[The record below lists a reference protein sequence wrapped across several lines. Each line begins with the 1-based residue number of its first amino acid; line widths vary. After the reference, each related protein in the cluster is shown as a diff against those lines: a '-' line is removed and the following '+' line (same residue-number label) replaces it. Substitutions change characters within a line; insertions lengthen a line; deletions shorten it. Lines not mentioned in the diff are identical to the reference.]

1 MLRSRLYLA
10 YFTLSN
16 IQAKGMVTVSRIVTV
31 GAHPDD
37 ESAFAGGTLARYA
50 ASGDEVTI
58 VCVTR
63 GEGGE
68 AGDPPL
74 CSLDELGAVRERELR
89 CAAAAL
95 GAREVY
101 FLGFTDP
108 RIAVGEPG
116 RSIDA
121 SLDEFTTSIRNVFD
135 RLQPDIVL
143 THGSNGEYGHAQ
155 HVFTHRAVRAA
166 VTYYRRS
173 ADLELLTWCARQED
187 APEDRFT
194 NRDDPADMVIDV
206 TSWLDAKCA
215 ALACH
220 QTQLSMMYRNSG
232 QSDLR
237 QMVRSVERFH
247 RWGP

>member
-1 MLRSRLYLA
+1 M
-10 YFTLSN
+10 
-16 IQAKGMVTVSRIVTV
+16 SRILAV

-37 ESAFAGGTLARYA
+37 ETAFAGGMLARYA
-50 ASGDEVTI
+50 AAGDDVRI

-68 AGDPPL
+68 VGDPPL
-74 CSLDELGAVRERELR
+74 CSIDELGVVRERELR

-95 GAREVY
+95 GAREAV

-116 RSIDA
+116 RPIDA
-121 SLDEFTTSIRNVFD
+121 SLDDFATAIRDVFY
-135 RLQPDIVL
+135 RLQPDLVL

-166 VTYYRRS
+166 VNDYRRS
-173 ADLELLTWCARQED
+173 ADLELLTWCARQAD
-187 APEDRFT
+187 VPEDRFT
-194 NRDDPADMVIDV
+194 NRDDPADVVIDV
-206 TSWLDAKCA
+206 TPWLDAKCA

-237 QMVRSVERFH
+237 QIVRSVERFH
-247 RWGP
+247 RWGQ